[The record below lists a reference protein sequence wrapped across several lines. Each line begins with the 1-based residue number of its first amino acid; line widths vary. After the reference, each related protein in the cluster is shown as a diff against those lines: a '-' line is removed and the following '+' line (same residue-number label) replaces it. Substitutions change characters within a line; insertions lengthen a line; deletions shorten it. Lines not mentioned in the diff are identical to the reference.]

1 MDLGIDKIVTANQQ
15 LKNRMKSPSHEA
27 YPSTVQER
35 YILAGNE
42 EKARI
47 LSLHQSQQLCLYF
60 ILILTQ
66 PSLCL

>member
-1 MDLGIDKIVTANQQ
+1 MDLGIGKTVTANQQ
-15 LKNRMKSPSHEA
+15 LKSRMTSPSHEA

-35 YILAGNE
+35 YILAGSE
-42 EKARI
+42 DKVRI
-47 LSLHQSQQLCLYF
+47 FSLHQFQQLCLYF